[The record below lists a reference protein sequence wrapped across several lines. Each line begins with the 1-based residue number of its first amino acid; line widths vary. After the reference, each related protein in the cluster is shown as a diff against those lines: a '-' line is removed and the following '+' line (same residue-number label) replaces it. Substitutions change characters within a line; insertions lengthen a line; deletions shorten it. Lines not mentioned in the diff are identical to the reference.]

1 MNGAAGE
8 VQPLAPELKT
18 RNLAQETRA
27 AIELLEITLEIT
39 DNEETINQIQLQLE
53 LLRITLE
60 VA

>member
-1 MNGAAGE
+1 M
-8 VQPLAPELKT
+8 KT

-27 AIELLEITLEIT
+27 AIELLEITLQVT
-39 DNEETINQIQLQLE
+39 DDEETINQIQLQLE